1 MAISGMDE
9 IFDGRFRI
17 QKNIGSGNF
26 SVVFCVLDSDDNR
39 RYVIFLIFYSLILP
53 LSFFFVSKESIKN
66 HQKKQSYKRRVQRT
80 QERSGNH

>member
-39 RYVIFLIFYSLILP
+39 RYVIFLIFYSLIFP
-53 LSFFFVSKESIKN
+53 LSFIHVSKESIKN
-66 HQKKQSYKRRVQRT
+66 HQKKQSYKRRVQRA